1 MFSVA
6 LNAYKSNHSWQKW
19 DKGKFVNKNLHI
31 LLFLE
36 GDLYY
41 TERIPFIC
49 SQNQWTGFYMVGTP
63 RHEKVNRIFSSEA
76 VSWRCSIKIG
86 ILENFAKLTRKHNSL
101 EHTCTDKI
109 NLWQFSSAIKIM
121 IQFLEI
127 TMTLEREASL
137 NMFYQK
143 VIQKKM
149 TLYLNRKTA
158 LAKFFL

>member
-1 MFSVA
+1 MPTSQIIPGRNETKENLSIKTSISYSFLKEIFIIQKGYHLFA
-6 LNAYKSNHSWQKW
+6 L
-19 DKGKFVNKNLHI
+19 
-31 LLFLE
+31 
-36 GDLYY
+36 
-41 TERIPFIC
+41 
-49 SQNQWTGFYMVGTP
+49 WTGFYMVGTP

-86 ILENFAKLTRKHNSL
+86 VLENFAKLTRKHNSL

-137 NMFYQK
+137 KYVLPKSYSEKND
-143 VIQKKM
+143 
-149 TLYLNRKTA
+149 A
-158 LAKFFL
+158 LFE